1 MELRDVRI
9 MIEQEKEKSQREINK
24 LMEEARKEQSRKAVN
39 ELIDK
44 YAEKHPVQ
52 PKKKWFLK
60 FWS

>member
-1 MELRDVRI
+1 

-39 ELIDK
+39 ELMDK